1 MVQKCFVENAFL
13 NVLWCLSLIVM
24 QAFFSHLICCRP
36 CSVCSG
42 SHAELYFSFWQS
54 SSWLRC
60 QSSWSNLYSMQRMA
74 VKFVV
79 LVWRW
84 PLFSV
89 GVAVLLRLTCGS
101 ECGWQMFKQ
110 FRPSSYLPK
119 VLNILAICYCKRCWN
134 TQRLM
139 SHICGVCVQQWWS
152 GRQWLRIFLFAIF
165 LEFLDSYVY
174 SWLICS
180 PCSWKVL
187 GAPSDLLYF
196 YFLKRVICFI
206 L

>member
-24 QAFFSHLICCRP
+24 RAFFSHLICYRL

-60 QSSWSNLYSMQRMA
+60 QISWSNLYSMQRMA

-110 FRPSSYLPK
+110 FRSSSYY
-119 VLNILAICYCKRCWN
+119 VLNILAICCAE
-134 TQRLM
+134 
-139 SHICGVCVQQWWS
+139 I
-152 GRQWLRIFLFAIF
+152 LRDKCLTSVVFVFSRGGQ
-165 LEFLDSYVY
+165 E
-174 SWLICS
+174 
-180 PCSWKVL
+180 
-187 GAPSDLLYF
+187 GSDWGFFSLP
-196 YFLKRVICFI
+196 YFLSSWIHMFTPDWSVLPAAGKCLELHLIFCIFI
-206 L
+206 F